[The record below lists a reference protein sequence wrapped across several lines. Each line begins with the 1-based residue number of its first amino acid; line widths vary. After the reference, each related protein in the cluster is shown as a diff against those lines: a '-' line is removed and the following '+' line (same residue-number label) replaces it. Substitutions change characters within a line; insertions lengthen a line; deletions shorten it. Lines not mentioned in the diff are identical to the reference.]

1 MKSFKNV
8 IPLFILN
15 NINGANIEADK
26 ITVIDLMTF
35 KEYKTN
41 QKDYIDVGVKG
52 INIVNIINSKLFKTT
67 NNENL
72 HEINNIDKY
81 KVAFGKYEDKTAF
94 YLAGKLENKICTIF
108 IAESDKLTTGN
119 IEITFNDKKY
129 TSNCYI
135 RYTDSDEKINF
146 FKIAKEN
153 ISENDILKLLI
164 TNELKFNN
172 KDQLLNVIKHENIDK
187 YFISSLKIGGTE
199 LKLINNTITKDQLFE
214 IRNAILTNK
223 KIELSLDLLKKV
235 NLEYDTTNLK
245 NNINTSIEK
254 ALINFNSGHLI
265 TAPKYSDIILYI
277 NTFIHDKLTDL
288 VEKGTGTSYKSD
300 TNEVDLNKTYTI
312 ILDKSCYEK
321 PGEPSEDHSENKFH
335 FIFDFKI
342 ADNLKD
348 STEFTDGYFESD
360 LRNSYKNNDYNTIYN
375 SVINDL
381 KRYNTSITDNDFEI
395 LLNNSKIKS
404 TDTFS
409 EDSHFTVVIKNKV
422 EGILKDKVKKDDKDD
437 DETDNTNNNNQNQND
452 DETDKKNNK
461 KGCSNY

>member
-41 QKDYIDVGVKG
+41 EKKP
-52 INIVNIINSKLFKTT
+52 INIHLTVNKKEDLVSIIDANLFKTAEGEVLEST
-67 NNENL
+67 KFNNY
-72 HEINNIDKY
+72 EIKM
-81 KVAFGKYEDKTAF
+81 FSQ
-94 YLAGKLENKICTIF
+94 ENKYPVTF
-108 IAESDKLTTGN
+108 DNSKNLN
-119 IEITFNDKKY
+119 IYISPSRLIT
-129 TSNCYI
+129 
-135 RYTDSDEKINF
+135 
-146 FKIAKEN
+146 KEN
-153 ISENDILKLLI
+153 ILIKVDNTNYKNNGDIRLAYYTKNYVYFKKKEDLLEEDIINLLNHKRIDKPNLI
-164 TNELKFNN
+164 TNKITEYT
-172 KDQLLNVIKHENIDK
+172 K
-187 YFISSLKIGGTE
+187 YFISSLKIGETE

-223 KIELSLDLLKKV
+223 KIELSLDSLKKV

-245 NNINTSIEK
+245 NNIKTSIEK
-254 ALINFNSGHLI
+254 ALINFNSGHLK
-265 TAPKYSDIILYI
+265 TAPKYSEIILYV
-277 NTFIHDKLTDL
+277 NNFTNYKLIDL
-288 VEKGTGTSYKSD
+288 VEKGTDISHKLD
-300 TNEVDLNKTYTI
+300 PKEVDLNKTYTI
-312 ILDKSCYEK
+312 ILDKSCYQK
-321 PGEPSEDHSENKFH
+321 PGEPSENPSENKFH
-335 FIFDFKI
+335 FTFDFKI

-348 STEFTDGYFESD
+348 STEFTDVYFTSD
-360 LRNSYKNNDYNTIYN
+360 LRDSCKNNDYNTIYN
-375 SVINDL
+375 RVINDL

-422 EGILKDKVKKDDKDD
+422 EGILKDKVKKDDKED
-437 DETDNTNNNNQNQND
+437 DETDNTNNNKQNQND